1 MQHPLSARRQAPK
14 GVIDTLSAGYAAL
27 NRQLW
32 VLLVPI
38 VVDLVLWL
46 GPHVS
51 YSPLVDPLV
60 TRATESVRQVAVG
73 PTPAPVSPR
82 RGQARVA
89 ANPANPEL
97 TSRLDEVRQWTL
109 SRTTDTNALS
119 LLARGPL
126 VVPSL
131 AAPLGAAG
139 IIGSVGAFQFVTS
152 WPEGLLLIGALVTAS
167 LLLGGVFYTGLAAS
181 AAADAT
187 RGPVTASR
195 RAPRVALRVIGL
207 LAALLGTGV
216 LLGLPVLVLVGFTA
230 LVAPELAVFGGVF
243 VLAGLLFAEVHLFFA
258 VPAICVSNV
267 GPLAAVQ
274 RSVAV
279 VRRHLWPTL
288 GLILLTWLIL
298 AGMGR
303 VWELVAS
310 SLQAPFGAGLAILG
324 NAYIAS
330 GLIAAGMIFYTE
342 RVESLSSAPNAS
354 APAPA

>member
-38 VVDLVLWL
+38 LVDLVLWL

-60 TRATESVRQVAVG
+60 TRATESVRQLAVNQTQ
-73 PTPAPVSPR
+73 PPVSPR
-82 RGQARVA
+82 RGQARLVPSSP
-89 ANPANPEL
+89 NTTSSEL
-97 TSRLDEVRQWTL
+97 SERLEAFRTWTM

-139 IIGSVGAFQFVTS
+139 VIGSVGAFQFVTG
-152 WPEGLLLIGALVTAS
+152 WPEGLLLLSVLFASS

-181 AAADAT
+181 AGAAES
-187 RGPVTASR
+187 RGPLTAGR
-195 RAPRVALRVIGL
+195 RAPKVAVRVIGL
-207 LAALLGTGV
+207 LAALLGTGL

-243 VLAGLLFAEVHLFFA
+243 VLAALLFAEIHLSFA

-279 VRRHLWPTL
+279 VRRDLWSTL

-298 AGMGR
+298 AGMSR
-303 VWELVAS
+303 VWEVLAN
-310 SLQAPFGAGLAILG
+310 SLQAPFGVGLGILG

-330 GLIAAGMIFYTE
+330 GLIAAGMIFYIQRSE
-342 RVESLSSAPNAS
+342 SAPRGVVR
-354 APAPA
+354 PG